1 MKSRDLALVA
11 ILLAIGA
18 VIYAFTPS
26 IGGVFQIDT
35 VASFAVLGILLVR
48 PKVTAGMGIGI
59 VAGLIGM
66 FFSKSSIAWFNVV
79 VHFLGATAAS
89 YATLRLGELMTGKV
103 SWKPAVVV
111 TIYKLIAGG
120 LFILTSF
127 ALGFIPT
134 VTALLTTAL
143 PSWTL
148 SDLSGIII
156 TMLLYLP
163 AKALY
168 EKQSSGYQP
177 SPATK

>member
-48 PKVTAGMGIGI
+48 PKLAAGVGIGI
-59 VAGLIGM
+59 VAGLVGM

-79 VHFLGATAAS
+79 VHACGAFVGTWLVLHLS
-89 YATLRLGELMTGKV
+89 ELKTGQI

-111 TIYKLIAGG
+111 TGYKFVAGG
-120 LFILTSF
+120 LFITTSF
-127 ALGFIPT
+127 LLGFMPLRAYFT
-134 VTALLTTAL
+134 VAW
-143 PSWTL
+143 PSWAL
-148 SDLSGIII
+148 SDISGIII
-156 TMLLYLP
+156 CMILFPP

-168 EKQSSGYQP
+168 DKQAASYQP
-177 SPATK
+177 TAATK

>member
-26 IGGVFQIDT
+26 IGGVFTIDT

-48 PKVTAGMGIGI
+48 PKLAAGVGIGL

-66 FFSKSSIAWFNVV
+66 FFSKSPIAWFNVV
-79 VHFLGATAAS
+79 VHICGAFV
-89 YATLRLGELMTGKV
+89 ATWVTLHLGELKFSGL

-111 TIYKLIAGG
+111 TCYKLVAAG
-120 LFILTSF
+120 LFITTQLL
-127 ALGFIPT
+127 LGITPPT
-134 VTALLTTAL
+134 AYFTVAW
-143 PSWTL
+143 PSVIL
-148 SDLSGIII
+148 STISGIVICMI
-156 TMLLYLP
+156 LYPP

-168 EKQSSGYQP
+168 EKQTSAYQP
-177 SPATK
+177 SGAR

>member
-26 IGGVFQIDT
+26 IGGVFTIDT

-48 PKVTAGMGIGI
+48 PKLSAGVGIGI

-66 FFSKSSIAWFNVV
+66 FFSKSPIAWFNVV
-79 VHFLGATAAS
+79 VHICGAFVATWV
-89 YATLRLGELMTGKV
+89 TLRIGELKFVGL

-111 TIYKLIAGG
+111 TCYKIVAAG
-120 LFILTSF
+120 LFITTSLL
-127 ALGFIPT
+127 LGFTPLTAYFT
-134 VTALLTTAL
+134 VAWPSVLLST
-143 PSWTL
+143 
-148 SDLSGIII
+148 LSGIVIC
-156 TMLLYLP
+156 MVLYPP

-168 EKQSSGYQP
+168 EKQSATYQP
-177 SPATK
+177 SSTRG

>member
-26 IGGVFQIDT
+26 IGGIFTIDT

-48 PKVTAGMGIGI
+48 PKLAAGVGIGV

-79 VHFLGATAAS
+79 VHICGAFVGTWV
-89 YATLRLGELMTGKV
+89 TIHTGELKVAGV

-111 TIYKLIAGG
+111 TCYKIVAAG
-120 LFILTSF
+120 LFITTSLL
-127 ALGFIPT
+127 LGFLPLTAYFT
-134 VTALLTTAL
+134 VAWPSVLLST
-143 PSWTL
+143 
-148 SDLSGIII
+148 LSGILICMI
-156 TMLLYLP
+156 LYPP
-163 AKALY
+163 AKKLY
-168 EKQSSGYQP
+168 ERQTGTYQP
-177 SPATK
+177 SSAK

>member
-26 IGGVFQIDT
+26 IGGIFQIDT

-48 PKVTAGMGIGI
+48 PKLSAGVGIGV

-79 VHFLGATAAS
+79 VHICGAFV
-89 YATLRLGELMTGKV
+89 ATWVMLHSGDFKAFGLT
-103 SWKPAVVV
+103 WKPAVIV
-111 TIYKLIAGG
+111 TCYKIVAAG
-120 LFILTSF
+120 LFITTSLI
-127 ALGFIPT
+127 LGFTPLTAYLT
-134 VTALLTTAL
+134 VAWPSVLLST
-143 PSWTL
+143 
-148 SDLSGIII
+148 LSGIII
-156 TMLLYLP
+156 CMILYPP

-168 EKQSSGYQP
+168 DRQS
-177 SPATK
+177 

>member
-26 IGGVFQIDT
+26 IGGIFTIDT

-48 PKVTAGMGIGI
+48 PKLSAGVGIGV

-66 FFSKSSIAWFNVV
+66 FFSKSPIAWFNVV
-79 VHFLGATAAS
+79 VHICGAFV
-89 YATLRLGELMTGKV
+89 ATWVTLKIGELKFGGL

-111 TIYKLIAGG
+111 TSYKLVAAG
-120 LFILTSF
+120 LFITTSM
-127 ALGFIPT
+127 LMGFTPPT
-134 VTALLTTAL
+134 AYWTIAWPSVLLST
-143 PSWTL
+143 
-148 SDLSGIII
+148 LSGIVIC
-156 TMLLYLP
+156 MVLYPP

-168 EKQSSGYQP
+168 EKQMGMYQP
-177 SPATK
+177 TSR